1 MKPIIAEDQAREEII
16 LWQEALETDLSE
28 TEIQAMLPTIMRGRV
43 VFDELK
49 ESFKITL
56 RSPILL
62 ENGNSVDF
70 LEIREPTAEE
80 LENANKVKDEMAMS
94 MRLFAT
100 LSGHPL
106 GVIRRMKQKDMIA
119 ISSVFVF
126 FV

>member
-1 MKPIIAEDQAREEII
+1 MKPNIAEEVAREEIL
-16 LWQEALETDLSE
+16 LWQEALETELTE
-28 TEIQAMLPTIMRGRV
+28 TEIQAMLPTVTRGRV
-43 VFDELK
+43 IFDELK

>member
-1 MKPIIAEDQAREEII
+1 MKPVVAEEVAREEIA

-28 TEIQAMLPTIMRGRV
+28 TEIQAMLPVIMRGRV
-43 VFDELK
+43 LFDEQK

-56 RSPILL
+56 RSPIQLD
-62 ENGNSVDF
+62 NGTSVDF

-94 MRLFAT
+94 MRLFST

-106 GVIRRMKQKDMIA
+106 GVVRRMKQRDMIA
-119 ISSVFVF
+119 ISSIFVF
-126 FV
+126 FA

>member
-1 MKPIIAEDQAREEII
+1 MKPNIAEEVAREEIL
-16 LWQEALETDLSE
+16 LWQEALETELTE
-28 TEIQAMLPTIMRGRV
+28 TEIQAMLPTVTRGRV

-56 RSPILL
+56 RSPIIL

-100 LSGHPL
+100 LSGQPL
-106 GVIRRMKQKDMIA
+106 GVVRRMKQRDMIA

>member
-1 MKPIIAEDQAREEII
+1 MKPNIADEVAREEIL
-16 LWQEALETDLSE
+16 LWQEALETELTE
-28 TEIQAMLPTIMRGRV
+28 TEIQAMLPTVTRGRV
-43 VFDELK
+43 IFDELK

>member
-1 MKPIIAEDQAREEII
+1 MKPNIAEEVAREEIL
-16 LWQEALETDLSE
+16 LWQEALETELTE
-28 TEIQAMLPTIMRGRV
+28 TEIQAMLPTVTRGRV

-56 RSPILL
+56 RSPIIL

>member
-1 MKPIIAEDQAREEII
+1 MKPNIAEEVAREEIL
-16 LWQEALETDLSE
+16 LWQEALETELTE
-28 TEIQAMLPTIMRGRV
+28 TEIQAMLPTVTRGRV
-43 VFDELK
+43 LFDELK